1 MARVLRRIVAEK
13 ESIMWKRLETT
24 RFSNFEDLLLTKQ
37 SIWSYLFLR
46 HGSVLALMLNVLAIQ
61 NFLCLAKSPLCQICA
76 PGEVNNDS
84 KPIHSMSSMFGMSVW
99 LPAIDFVKQSSIA
112 CDLCLHV
119 AILGIRQLRHTFFT
133 NLKIGGCAKVTTCPM
148 VCLTRGI
155 WTHFPKRQ
163 SFRGPP
169 LLWRRP
175 GRCPLSLAPRPREL
189 LAQNKL
195 EKSPTHGHQM
205 TSMVKNI
212 SEIYGNPGRGPASF
226 GARCLPH
233 SNLHQLMPA
242 HYLKKKAKGL
252 GPVRSNQT
260 RATDTNKIAEMLKR
274 PKASPLLPCPHS
286 HASHPT
292 VDPPPGRTTRCPLC
306 GDFDASPST
315 AQLEVLTGNPNLS
328 SRLFGRPLHHPGA
341 DEPGCLR
348 PILYPPCKCDENYQF
363 IVKDNKLALT
373 ASGADMLCCMSKNLN
388 SELPVDHAPPDLMP
402 QFC

>member
-148 VCLTRGI
+148 VSLTRGI
-155 WTHFPKRQ
+155 WTLGIRSAKVSEVPHFSGEDLEGVRCHWHLDQGAAGQLIDIKWHRWLKICRQ
-163 SFRGPP
+163 SMEIQEEDRHP
-169 LLWRRP
+169 LVRDVFHIATCINWCQHTIKKK
-175 GRCPLSLAPRPREL
+175 G
-189 LAQNKL
+189 K
-195 EKSPTHGHQM
+195 
-205 TSMVKNI
+205 
-212 SEIYGNPGRGPASF
+212 
-226 GARCLPH
+226 GAR
-233 SNLHQLMPA
+233 
-242 HYLKKKAKGL
+242 
-252 GPVRSNQT
+252 
-260 RATDTNKIAEMLKR
+260 
-274 PKASPLLPCPHS
+274 PC
-286 HASHPT
+286 
-292 VDPPPGRTTRCPLC
+292 
-306 GDFDASPST
+306 
-315 AQLEVLTGNPNLS
+315 
-328 SRLFGRPLHHPGA
+328 
-341 DEPGCLR
+341 
-348 PILYPPCKCDENYQF
+348 
-363 IVKDNKLALT
+363 
-373 ASGADMLCCMSKNLN
+373 
-388 SELPVDHAPPDLMP
+388 
-402 QFC
+402 